1 MNMKIQYPELNP
13 WHKRQAALIH
23 HFTSM
28 EYLKGLLPQ
37 IDSLLAMT
45 DQILDER
52 SHLDTSGR
60 ALAGWE
66 SQDTASHFS
75 TYAYPALMEFR
86 ECVVEDIAL
95 RSIERY
101 RGAGEHQCARMLEE
115 YAYQMAWAT
124 PEQEKLF
131 RETTERVFSYASEL
145 SGTVARPPVANDF
158 SFWLLWNKG
167 VIDSHR
173 IPKFRVRT
181 DFVVRTNQVP
191 PRTGIYVAKD
201 DPMASLQFAW
211 TGGYGHLCP
220 AMAPN
225 DIGRDVLKQ
234 IGRDGMWADTKA
246 FYRFLDANRHL
257 DPYGWSDIQA
267 DLVKVAPSVIAGS
280 AFDLKDCDWYFV
292 EPIANEFEEIDGS
305 YTGTDQP
312 DLRPDRVAAG
322 ERAPVAGW
330 WYSPA
335 QGSRRF
341 FKQGDVFPAINS
353 DWGDTFWIW
362 APDQTP
368 PALG

>member
-1 MNMKIQYPELNP
+1 MELTP

-28 EYLKGLLPQ
+28 DYLKGLLPQ

-45 DQILDER
+45 DQMLNER
-52 SHLDTSGR
+52 SHLDAAGR
-60 ALAGWE
+60 ALAGWS
-66 SQDTASHFS
+66 SQNTASHFA
-75 TYAYPALMEFR
+75 TYAFPALMEFR
-86 ECVVEDIAL
+86 EGIIKDIAL
-95 RSIERY
+95 RSIEQY

-234 IGRDGMWADTKA
+234 IGREGMWADTKA

-292 EPIANEFEEIDGS
+292 EPIADEFEDIDGS
-305 YTGTDQP
+305 YAGTDRP
-312 DLRPDRVAAG
+312 DRRPDRVAAG
-322 ERAPVAGW
+322 KRVPVAGW
-330 WYSPA
+330 WYTPA
-335 QGSRRF
+335 QGGRRF

-362 APDQTP
+362 AADQAP
-368 PALG
+368 PPMR

>member
-1 MNMKIQYPELNP
+1 MKIQYLELNP

-45 DQILDER
+45 DQMLDDR
-52 SHLDTSGR
+52 SHLDTAGR

-101 RGAGEHQCARMLEE
+101 RGAGEHQCSRMLEE

-131 RETTERVFSYASEL
+131 RETTERVFRYARQIS
-145 SGTVARPPVANDF
+145 SIVSRPSTMDDF
-158 SFWLLWNKG
+158 AYWLLWNESAA
-167 VIDSHR
+167 DTQH
-173 IPKFRVRT
+173 IPAFRVRT
-181 DFVVRTNQVP
+181 DICVHTHQTP

-211 TGGYGHLCP
+211 TGGYGRLCP
-220 AMAPN
+220 AMALN
-225 DIGRDVLKQ
+225 DVGRAVVKQ
-234 IGRDGMWADTKA
+234 IGREGLWGDTQTI
-246 FYRFLDANRHL
+246 YRFLDENRHL
-257 DPYGWSDIQA
+257 DLYGWSDVQA
-267 DLVKVAPSVIAGS
+267 DVAKVAPSVIAGEC
-280 AFDLKDCDWYFV
+280 FDLQECDWYFV
-292 EPIANEFEEIDGS
+292 EPIPDAFEDIDGS
-305 YTGTDQP
+305 YIGTDQP

-322 ERAPVAGW
+322 KRAPVAGW
-330 WYSPA
+330 WYTPA
-335 QGSRRF
+335 QGGRRF
-341 FKQGDVFPAINS
+341 FKQGDVFPVINS

-368 PALG
+368 PTMG

>member
-1 MNMKIQYPELNP
+1 MKIQYMELNP

-52 SHLDTSGR
+52 SHLDTAGR

-131 RETTERVFSYASEL
+131 RETTERVFRYARQIS
-145 SGTVARPPVANDF
+145 SIVSRPSTMDDF
-158 SFWLLWNKG
+158 IYWLLWNESAA
-167 VIDSHR
+167 DTQH
-173 IPKFRVRT
+173 IPAFRVRT
-181 DFVVRTNQVP
+181 DICAHTHQTP

-211 TGGYGHLCP
+211 TGGYGQLCP
-220 AMAPN
+220 AMALN
-225 DIGRDVLKQ
+225 DVGRAILKQ
-234 IGRDGMWADTKA
+234 IGRERMWGDTEA

-257 DPYGWSDIQA
+257 DRYGWSDIQA

>member
-1 MNMKIQYPELNP
+1 
-13 WHKRQAALIH
+13 
-23 HFTSM
+23 
-28 EYLKGLLPQ
+28 
-37 IDSLLAMT
+37 
-45 DQILDER
+45 
-52 SHLDTSGR
+52 
-60 ALAGWE
+60 
-66 SQDTASHFS
+66 
-75 TYAYPALMEFR
+75 
-86 ECVVEDIAL
+86 
-95 RSIERY
+95 
-101 RGAGEHQCARMLEE
+101 MLEE

-131 RETTERVFSYASEL
+131 RDTTESVFRYAREL
-145 SGTVARPPVANDF
+145 SGLVERPPVKNDF

-225 DIGRDVLKQ
+225 DVGRAVLRQ
-234 IGRDGMWADTKA
+234 FGRERLWGDAEGL
-246 FYRFLDANRHL
+246 YRFLDANRHL

-292 EPIANEFEEIDGS
+292 EPIADEFEEIDGS

-322 ERAPVAGW
+322 KRVPVAGW
-330 WYSPA
+330 WYTPA
-335 QGSRRF
+335 QGGRRF

-353 DWGDTFWIW
+353 DWGDAFWIW
-362 APDQTP
+362 AADQAP
-368 PALG
+368 PPKR

>member
-1 MNMKIQYPELNP
+1 MSNQYLELNP

-28 EYLKGLLPQ
+28 DYLKGLLPQ

-52 SHLDTSGR
+52 SHLDTAGR

-115 YAYQMAWAT
+115 YAYQMTWAT

-131 RETTERVFSYASEL
+131 RDTTESVFRYAREL
-145 SGTVARPPVANDF
+145 SGIVARPPVKNDF

-201 DPMASLQFAW
+201 DPIASLQFAW

-225 DIGRDVLKQ
+225 DVGRAVLRQ
-234 IGRDGMWADTKA
+234 FGRERLWGDAEGL
-246 FYRFLDANRHL
+246 YRFLDANRHL

-292 EPIANEFEEIDGS
+292 EPIADEFEEIDGS

-322 ERAPVAGW
+322 KRVPVAGW
-330 WYSPA
+330 WYTPA
-335 QGSRRF
+335 QGGRRF

-362 APDQTP
+362 AADQAP
-368 PALG
+368 PPKR

>member
-1 MNMKIQYPELNP
+1 MKAQYLELNP

-45 DQILDER
+45 DQMLDER
-52 SHLDTSGR
+52 LHLDTAGR
-60 ALAGWE
+60 ALAGWS
-66 SQDTASHFS
+66 SQSTASHFS

-101 RGAGEHQCARMLEE
+101 RGAGEHQCARMLDE
-115 YAYQMAWAT
+115 YACQMIWAT
-124 PEQEKLF
+124 PDQERLF
-131 RETTERVFSYASEL
+131 RETAEQVFRYASEL
-145 SGTVARPPVANDF
+145 SDIVARPPVENDF
-158 SFWLLWNKG
+158 SFWLLWNKR

-181 DFVVRTNQVP
+181 DCVVQTNQVP

-211 TGGYGHLCP
+211 TGGHGELCP
-220 AMAPN
+220 ARVLN
-225 DIGRDVLKQ
+225 EVGRTVLKQ
-234 IGRDGMWADTKA
+234 LGREGLWGNTEAL
-246 FYRFLDANRHL
+246 YRFLDANRHL
-257 DPYGWSDIQA
+257 DPKGWPYIQA
-267 DLVKVAPSVIAGS
+267 HMVKSAQSLIAGKS
-280 AFDLKDCDWYFV
+280 FDRQNCEWYFV
-292 EPIANEFEEIDGS
+292 ERVADEFEDIDGS
-305 YTGTDQP
+305 YAGTDRP
-312 DLRPDRVAAG
+312 DVRPDRVAAG
-322 ERAPVAGW
+322 KRVPVAGW
-330 WYSPA
+330 WYTPA

-341 FKQGDVFPAINS
+341 FKEGDVFPAINS

-362 APDQTP
+362 AADQTP